1 VNAAGLS
8 RLEEAF
14 TARGLEWVPSVAN
27 FLLVKVGDGARGFS
41 ELQKRGVIV
50 RPMKPY
56 GMPEWL
62 RVTVGTE
69 AQNTRLLAAMDDAS
83 IGKFGQP

>member
-1 VNAAGLS
+1 
-8 RLEEAF
+8 
-14 TARGLEWVPSVAN
+14 VPSAAN
-27 FLLVKVGDGARGFS
+27 FLLVKVGDGARGFV

-69 AQNTRLLAAMDDAS
+69 AQNTRLLGALDEVLAGA
-83 IGKFGQP
+83 G